1 MSFRIR
7 DIRARQ
13 VLDSRGNPTL
23 EVITSLEGGGIGR
36 FSVPSGASKGE
47 KEAIELRDGGK
58 SLKGKGVLRAIRNVN
73 EVIRPALIGKSA
85 LRQHEIDNIMLE
97 MDGTSNKS
105 RLGANAILGVS
116 VSVAK
121 AASNQ
126 LGLPTYRYIGGVNAR
141 LMPIPFMNIINGGA
155 HAGNELAIQE
165 FMIVPSNF
173 KRFREALFAGVE
185 VYMTLRDL
193 LRGGYGRI
201 SINVGD
207 EGGFAPPMRET
218 EEAIE
223 YLIKSIE
230 ESGYEG
236 KIFVALDCAANSF
249 YDEKTGKYKV
259 DSRELDPGD
268 LIDFYSEL
276 VSKYPIV
283 SIEDPFH
290 EEDWGSLV
298 EFTKKLGDK
307 VQIVGDDFFVSNP
320 DLLRKGIELG
330 AANALLLKVNQ
341 IGTLTEALS
350 SADLAFRNGY
360 SVMVSHRSGET
371 IDEFI
376 ADLSVALNS
385 GQIKAGAP
393 ARGERVSKYNRLLE
407 IEEEL
412 GSIAEFIPLGSQLGT

>member
-13 VLDSRGNPTL
+13 ILDSRGNPTL
-23 EVITSLEGGGIGR
+23 EVITSLEGGGTGS

-58 SLKGKGVLRAIRNVN
+58 FLKGKGVLRAIRNVN
-73 EVIRPALIGKSA
+73 EVIRPALVGKSA
-85 LRQHEIDNIMLE
+85 LRQHEIDSIMLE
-97 MDGTSNKS
+97 IDGTSNKS

-126 LGLPTYRYIGGVNAR
+126 LGLPIYRYIGGVNAK
-141 LMPIPFMNIINGGA
+141 LMPVPFMNIINGGA
-155 HAGNELAIQE
+155 HAGNDLAIQE

-173 KRFREALFAGVE
+173 RRFKEALFAGVE

-193 LRGGYGRI
+193 LKGKYGRT

-207 EGGFAPPMRET
+207 EGGFAPPMKET

-230 ESGYEG
+230 ESGYGG

-249 YDEKTGKYKV
+249 YDEKIEKYKI
-259 DSRELDPGD
+259 DGKELGPAD
-268 LIDFYSEL
+268 LIDFYLEL
-276 VSKYPIV
+276 ISKYPIV
-283 SIEDPFH
+283 SIEDPFY
-290 EEDWGSLV
+290 EGDWDSLV
-298 EFTKKLGDK
+298 EFTKELGNK

-393 ARGERVSKYNRLLE
+393 ARGERISKYNRLLE

-412 GSIAEFIPLGSQLGT
+412 GSMAEFIPLSSQLGI